1 MARRDSAVDECVTM
15 RNGVNLRRPDASKG
29 ATLPQFQCQDF
40 GKDVKTMTNT
50 IRFSTFSILVIFLAV
65 TLSSAR
71 AATVNAAHDVA
82 KTIVKAPVVAPP
94 EAEDDAT
101 EAKKDD
107 VKAKPAPT
115 PKPKPKPRPGPRDD
129 GDGD

>member
-1 MARRDSAVDECVTM
+1 
-15 RNGVNLRRPDASKG
+15 
-29 ATLPQFQCQDF
+29 
-40 GKDVKTMTNT
+40 MTNT

-65 TLSSAR
+65 SLSSAR

-82 KTIVKAPVVAPP
+82 KTTVKAPVVAAPK
-94 EAEDDAT
+94 AEDDET